1 MSGSQSR
8 AQTRQP
14 SSFSQQLWLWMFT
27 LSITFLL
34 LLGWAF
40 LYLEPGTPSYVIGQ
54 VSAIVL
60 SVTVVGTGI
69 ALYSDWEP
77 F

>member
-1 MSGSQSR
+1 MANRPSNR
-8 AQTRQP
+8 P
-14 SSFSQQLWLWMFT
+14 SSFSHQLWLWLFT
-27 LSITFLL
+27 ASATLL
-34 LLGWAF
+34 LVLGWSF

-60 SVTVVGTGI
+60 GTTAIGTGI
-69 ALYSDWEP
+69 ALFSDWQP